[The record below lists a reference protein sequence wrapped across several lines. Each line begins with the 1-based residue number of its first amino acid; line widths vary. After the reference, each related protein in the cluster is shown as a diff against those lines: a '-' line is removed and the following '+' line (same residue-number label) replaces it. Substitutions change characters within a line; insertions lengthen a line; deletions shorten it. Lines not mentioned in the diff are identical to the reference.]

1 MLQSTSP
8 SASPATSPA
17 GDGRRRK
24 DGEGV
29 GRVVLAIRDLI
40 LTGELLPGEPVRQEQ
55 MAERLNVSRVPIRE
69 ALHVLAEQDML
80 EHRPR
85 HGYYVAKRAPMELAQ
100 VALMLDL
107 LEPELMRT
115 LEWPDAATLDR
126 LRQLNAEMAAHV
138 DEWEWA
144 PLLALNEQFHFLI
157 FSLSPY
163 KLVLREVE
171 RLWSLANPFIAQKLA
186 FTEARRL
193 TVEEHER
200 LIEALELRDRKLCV
214 TTLDDHRRSSRS
226 GIVPVLPAP
235 KDRPSP
241 KRQKEPS

>member
-1 MLQSTSP
+1 MVQSNDPTGEP
-8 SASPATSPA
+8 
-17 GDGRRRK
+17 GHRK

-29 GRVVLAIRDLI
+29 SRVVTAIRELI

-55 MAERLNVSRVPIRE
+55 MAELLNVSRVPIRE

-80 EHRPR
+80 EHQPR
-85 HGYYVAKRAPMELAQ
+85 RGYSVAKRAPMELAQ
-100 VALMLDL
+100 VMLMLDL

-115 LEWPDAATLDR
+115 LEWPDDATLDR
-126 LRQLNAEMAAHV
+126 LRRLNAEMAVHV

-163 KLVLREVE
+163 KLILREVE

-186 FTEARRL
+186 LAEARRR
-193 TVEEHER
+193 TIEEHER
-200 LIEALELRDRKLCV
+200 LIEALERRDRKLCV
-214 TTLDDHRRSSRS
+214 TSLDEHRRSSRS
-226 GIVPVLPAP
+226 GIVPVLPTP
-235 KDRPSP
+235 MDRPA
-241 KRQKEPS
+241 RQRHR